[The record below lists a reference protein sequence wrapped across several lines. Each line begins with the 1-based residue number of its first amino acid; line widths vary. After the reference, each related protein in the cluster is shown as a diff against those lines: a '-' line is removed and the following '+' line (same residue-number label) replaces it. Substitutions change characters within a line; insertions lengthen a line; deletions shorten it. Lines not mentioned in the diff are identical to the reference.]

1 MKQKII
7 AIQGFIGSGK
17 DTLAEIIYNK
27 EKELGKNVIKL
38 SFAASLKDSV
48 SIIFGWDRKLLEGDT
63 KESRDW
69 REQIDEWWSKR
80 LDIPYLTPRWV
91 LQNIGTNVMRNH
103 FHSDIWLSSLE
114 RKIFN
119 LKDVDTIIISDCRF
133 ENEMEC
139 LRRLSAIFIK
149 IYRGEQPLWVSDYLN
164 YNIIPSNIHSSEYLW
179 LNNNFDYMIENN
191 GSIDELKQQ
200 INFLQS
206 FILF

>member
-48 SIIFGWDRKLLEGDT
+48 SIIFGWDRNLLEGDT

-119 LKDVDTIIISDCRF
+119 LK
-133 ENEMEC
+133 
-139 LRRLSAIFIK
+139 LRK
-149 IYRGEQPLWVSDYLN
+149 NGN
-164 YNIIPSNIHSSEYLW
+164 YTKKYEKYKSY
-179 LNNNFDYMIENN
+179 
-191 GSIDELKQQ
+191 
-200 INFLQS
+200 
-206 FILF
+206 